1 MHSSRMRTARSSSRP
16 GGLHPPPPEQTPPEQ
31 TPPAPDQAHPTWE
44 QTPSRPSTPLG
55 ADSLDKAP
63 PWTRQSPAAR
73 HAGIAH
79 LPAARHAGI
88 PPPTLLWTEFLTHAS
103 ENITLPQTSFLRAVI
118 KLSRRK
124 QIQLVAHHLTSSHLT
139 RVECH
144 LA

>member
-16 GGLHPPPPEQTPPEQ
+16 GGGLYPPPPGSRPHQSRPPQLQTR
-31 TPPAPDQAHPTWE
+31 

-55 ADSLDKAP
+55 ADSLDQAP
-63 PWTRQSPAAR
+63 PWTRQPPAAR

-79 LPAARHAGI
+79 PPAARHAGI
-88 PPPTLLWTEFLTHAS
+88 PPPTPLWTEFLTHAS

-124 QIQLVAHHLTSSHLT
+124 QIQLVAHHLT
-139 RVECH
+139 
-144 LA
+144 